1 MAKTKWMT
9 TLLWVLAHFAASV
22 GAFLWH
28 YSVNATRFDGKP
40 VPGGS
45 LRLSGLLHDVFW
57 FPVADVAFD
66 VIALPSFWGWAPLL
80 LNSVLAVLLLQGLFV
95 GVKSIFSRQTNLAK
109 VDKRSDQS
117 SNQ

>member
-1 MAKTKWMT
+1 MAKKKWMT

-45 LRLSGLLHDVFW
+45 LR
-57 FPVADVAFD
+57 
-66 VIALPSFWGWAPLL
+66 
-80 LNSVLAVLLLQGLFV
+80 
-95 GVKSIFSRQTNLAK
+95 
-109 VDKRSDQS
+109 
-117 SNQ
+117 